1 MAARRRRAMNAF
13 SMSFLDVMAC
23 GFGATLLV
31 WLLMDHQ
38 RVPAIRNNTQL
49 TSEARLLE
57 EDIAEGE
64 LGLVQL
70 RTTIATI
77 DDTLAQLRAQVSQLL
92 SQIKPKQIDTPT
104 APKSADPR
112 ATTVALQTEITLLE
126 KKLESLRSEG
136 GTFGGA
142 NARAFTG
149 SGDRQYLTGLRLGG
163 EHIVILLDASAS
175 MLDDDLVNI
184 LRRRNMSESARRA
197 APKWTRAVRTV
208 EWLSSQLPIASRFQ
222 IILFNENA
230 KPALASS
237 AGKWLPVVGGRD
249 LEAAIGAVKD
259 VVPTGGSS
267 LENAFAM
274 LQSMNPQ
281 PDNVYLVTDGLP
293 TQGSRTTTGGTISG
307 ADRAELFNKAIAFVP
322 KDTTVNTILLPMDG
336 DYEAAAAY
344 WILAQ
349 NTGGTMLT
357 PSRDWP

>member
-1 MAARRRRAMNAF
+1 MPARRRRAVNAF

-31 WLLMDHQ
+31 WLLMDHR
-38 RVPAIRNNTQL
+38 RVPAIRNNSQL
-49 TSEARLLE
+49 TSEVRLLE

-64 LGLVQL
+64 LGLVRL
-70 RTTIATI
+70 RTTIATV
-77 DDTLAQLRAQVSQLL
+77 DDTLAQMRARVSAMLT
-92 SQIKPKQIDTPT
+92 QIKPKQIAQPSAATPPDPKVIT
-104 APKSADPR
+104 A
-112 ATTVALQTEITLLE
+112 ALQTEISLLE

-149 SGDRQYLTGLRLGG
+149 TGNRQYLTGLRLGG
-163 EHIVILLDASAS
+163 EHIVILLDTSAS

-184 LRRRNMSESARRA
+184 LRRRNMSESARKA

-208 EWLSSQLPIASRFQ
+208 EWLSSQLPIASQFQ
-222 IILFNENA
+222 IILFNESA

-237 AGKWLPVVGGRD
+237 AGKWMPVVGGRD
-249 LEAAIGAVKD
+249 LEAAIGAVKE
-259 VVPTGGSS
+259 VVPSGGTS

-293 TQGSRTTTGGTISG
+293 TQGSRPSTGGTISG
-307 ADRAELFNKAIAFVP
+307 ADRAELFSKAIALVP